1 MLIASKCSGCQ
12 SEFRFPEDLAGTEVH
27 CAKCGQ
33 MLVVPMPVVTS
44 EETVVIATLA
54 EPKKEKPNTSLPAER
69 SASVVGALALLLLF
83 LMSLF
88 GVGAFATIWIATHLG
103 PPIRITSAPPLHA
116 IREMKQN
123 VDIAPPKFKID
134 DKRFDKDMVKKAPPI
149 GPKIV
154 PPQTI
159 IAALDRN
166 GNFTEQR
173 ALAPSDPLMV
183 GQRAYKVYLVQLE
196 AGKKYRIEM
205 SLGETPTSLT
215 LFDPKDNLFA
225 NTAAKKDVSFSFVP
239 NQAGLYRIHAA
250 APLPKDREAY
260 TLRVTTDP

>member
-12 SEFRFPEDLAGTEVH
+12 SEFRFPEDWAGTEVH

-33 MLVVPMPVVTS
+33 TLIVPMPEAKS
-44 EETVVIATLA
+44 DETVVLATLA
-54 EPKKEKPNTSLPAER
+54 EPKEEKPKPSMPAER

-103 PPIRITSAPPLHA
+103 PPIRVTSAPPLHP
-116 IREMKQN
+116 IRDGKQI
-123 VDIAPPKFKID
+123 VDIGPPKFKID
-134 DKRFDKDMVKKAPPI
+134 EKRVDKWPPF

-154 PPQTI
+154 APQTI

-173 ALAPSDPLMV
+173 ALAPSDPLLA
-183 GQRAYKVYLVQLE
+183 GQQAYKVYLVQLE

-215 LFDPKDNLFA
+215 LFDPNDNLFA
-225 NTAAKKDVSFSFVP
+225 NTAGKKDASFSFVP
-239 NQAGLYRIHAA
+239 NQAGVYRIHAA
-250 APLPKDREAY
+250 APLPKDRAVY
-260 TLRVTTDP
+260 TLRITTEP